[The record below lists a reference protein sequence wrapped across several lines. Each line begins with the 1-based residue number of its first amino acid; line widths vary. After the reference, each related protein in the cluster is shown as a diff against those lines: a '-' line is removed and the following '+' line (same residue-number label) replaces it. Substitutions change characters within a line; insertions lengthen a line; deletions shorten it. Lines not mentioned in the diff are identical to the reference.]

1 MDRNY
6 AHIMRDQDYII
17 LPYLIDKLKIPI
29 FYKYNDLLQNA
40 FLTMLSNNFIIEGGP
55 TGHTNMGGMPYQKVF
70 DCALKNLSKDVTLTD
85 K

>member
-1 MDRNY
+1 
-6 AHIMRDQDYII
+6 
-17 LPYLIDKLKIPI
+17 
-29 FYKYNDLLQNA
+29 
-40 FLTMLSNNFIIEGGP
+40 MLSNNFIIEGGP